1 MTIAVQSHGLVMV
14 LKIVKIKHM
23 DVILLVMI
31 MMVEI
36 VVQAVQPVVLLEVQQ
51 VVLHHVKIVSLIGL
65 LMDLSVV
72 IQHGMSMELT
82 VQH

>member
-1 MTIAVQSHGLVMV
+1 MGWRWFEDCEDQAYGC
-14 LKIVKIKHM
+14 
-23 DVILLVMI
+23 DLLAMI

-36 VVQAVQPVVLLEVQQ
+36 VVQGVQLVELLEVQQ
-51 VVLHHVKIVSLIGL
+51 AVLHHVKIVSLIGL
-65 LMDLSVV
+65 HMDLSVV

>member
-1 MTIAVQSHGLVMV
+1 MEIVALSHGSEMV

-23 DVILLVMI
+23 DVILLAMT

-36 VVQAVQPVVLLEVQQ
+36 VVQAVQPVVQLVVQLA
-51 VVLHHVKIVSLIGL
+51 VLRHVKIVSLIGL

>member
-1 MTIAVQSHGLVMV
+1 MEIVALSHGSEMV

-23 DVILLVMI
+23 DVILLAMI

-36 VVQAVQPVVLLEVQQ
+36 VVQAVQQVALLEAQQ
-51 VVLHHVKIVSLIGL
+51 VALHHAKIVSLTGL
-65 LMDLSVV
+65 RMAQSVA

>member
-1 MTIAVQSHGLVMV
+1 
-14 LKIVKIKHM
+14 
-23 DVILLVMI
+23 

-36 VVQAVQPVVLLEVQQ
+36 VAQGVQLVALLEVQQ
-51 VVLHHVKIVSLIGL
+51 AVLHHAKIVSLIGL
-65 LMDLSVV
+65 RMDLSVV